1 MSTTRD
7 PINELINYLT
17 RLPGIGEKTAARLAF
32 HIMNSPTSYAKGL
45 AGALL
50 NVKDRIHMCS
60 ICCNLTESDPCHIC
74 SSSKRDEG
82 VICVVERSQ
91 DLRAVEATGEFG
103 GVYHVLHG
111 VLSPLE
117 GIGPDDIKI
126 KQLII
131 RLQDRGE
138 ASPVREVIVATNPS
152 TDGETTALYISKLLR
167 PFDIKVTRIAFGIPM
182 GGDLEYTDRVTLSRA
197 LAGRREI

>member
-1 MSTTRD
+1 MSARD

-32 HIMNSPTSYAKGL
+32 HIMNQPESYAHGL
-45 AGALL
+45 AAALTSI
-50 NVKDRIHMCS
+50 KSRIRLCS
-60 ICCNLTESDPCHIC
+60 ECCNLTESDPCAIC
-74 SSSKRDEG
+74 GSGKRDES
-82 VICVVERSQ
+82 VICVVERTQ
-91 DLRAVEATGEFG
+91 DLRAIEATAEFG

-117 GIGPDDIKI
+117 GIGPDDIKL

-131 RLQDRGE
+131 RLQNRGDRG
-138 ASPVREVIVATNPS
+138 PVKEIIVATNPS
-152 TDGETTALYISKLLR
+152 TDGETTALYIAKLLR
-167 PFDIKVTRIAFGIPM
+167 PFDMKVSRIAFGIPM